1 MSTQSEVL
9 HSGTQLHQRAERAG
23 FQPRQSRQSSSSD
36 SGVERFANALGWF
49 SIGLGLAELLMP
61 KKLGSLI
68 GVSDH
73 HGLMRSMGLREIG
86 AGVGILSQ
94 NQPAGWMQARV
105 GGDMLDLALL
115 GAAFTS
121 SRSDRARLAIAAAAV
136 GGVTALDILCSKQL
150 SGGKSL
156 INRAPSAI
164 QVTETVT
171 VNRSPEECY
180 TFWRDFENMARIL
193 KHLKSV
199 RITGENRSHWIA
211 KAPAGTEVEWD
222 AEITNEVPNESISW
236 HSVEP
241 SSVPN
246 SGSVHF
252 ERAPGDRGTVVRVS
266 LHYDPPGGKFA
277 ATIAKLFG
285 EEPSMQVRDDLR
297 RFKQVIETG
306 EISTIEGQPYGP
318 SLSQT
323 LTSRKEK

>member
-1 MSTQSEVL
+1 MSTQSQVL
-9 HSGTQLHQRAERAG
+9 HTGTQLHQRAERAG
-23 FQPRQSRQSSSSD
+23 LEQRHSRQSSSSD

-61 KKLGSLI
+61 KKLGQLI

-86 AGVGILSQ
+86 AGIGILSQ
-94 NQPAGWMQARV
+94 NQPTGWMQARV

-115 GAAFTS
+115 GAAFAS
-121 SRSDRARLAIAAAAV
+121 NRSDRTRLAVAAAAV
-136 GGVTALDILCSKQL
+136 GGVTALDILCTKQL
-150 SGGKSL
+150 GGGSL
-156 INRAPSAI
+156 TSRAPSAI
-164 QVTETVT
+164 QVTEAIT
-171 VNRSPEECY
+171 VNRSPEECFR
-180 TFWRDFENMARIL
+180 FWRDFENMARIM

-222 AEITNEVPNESISW
+222 AEITNETPNESISW

-285 EEPSMQVRDDLR
+285 EEPSVQVRDDLR

-306 EISTIEGQPYGP
+306 EITTIMGQPTGP
-318 SLSQT
+318 SLSQR

>member
-1 MSTQSEVL
+1 MSTQSDL
-9 HSGTQLHQRAERAG
+9 LRSGTRINERTG
-23 FQPRQSRQSSSSD
+23 IDFQSRQSRPASPSD
-36 SGVERFANALGWF
+36 TGVERFANALGWF

-61 KKLGSLI
+61 KKLGELI
-68 GVSDH
+68 GAPEHSGV
-73 HGLMRSMGLREIG
+73 MRSMGLREIG
-86 AGVGILSQ
+86 AGIGILTQS
-94 NQPAGWMQARV
+94 QPAGWMQARV

-121 SRSDRARLAIAAAAV
+121 DRSDKARLAIAAAAV

-150 SGGKSL
+150 SGGAGL
-156 INRAPSAI
+156 LGRAPAAVQI
-164 QVTETVT
+164 TETIT
-171 VNRSPEECY
+171 VNRSREECY
-180 TFWRDFENMARIL
+180 SFWRDFENMARIMR
-193 KHLKSV
+193 HLKSV
-199 RITGENRSHWIA
+199 RVTGENRSHWIA

-222 AEITNEVPNESISW
+222 AEITNDQPNECISW

-246 SGSVHF
+246 SGSVYF
-252 ERAPGDRGTVVRVS
+252 ERAPGDRGTMVRVS

-285 EEPSMQVRDDLR
+285 EEPSVQVRDDLR

-306 EISTIEGQPYGP
+306 EITTTVGQPTGP
-318 SLSQT
+318 SLSQR